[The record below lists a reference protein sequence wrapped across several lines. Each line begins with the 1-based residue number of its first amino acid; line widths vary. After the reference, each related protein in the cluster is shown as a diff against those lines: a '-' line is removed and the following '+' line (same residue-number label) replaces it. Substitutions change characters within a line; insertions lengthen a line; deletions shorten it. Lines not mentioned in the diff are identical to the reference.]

1 MRMPEEDVVSPLT
14 ELIVG
19 AYGIEGLEFT
29 KIDYPT
35 FRAEYAWK
43 DDDLIYHF
51 FRPENVT
58 DRVWIA
64 EFPIHLDAAAR
75 AFFRAELP
83 RLRAAYSDEMDS
95 WWLRACDYLLG
106 VDPVA
111 FPVRFLDKM
120 DHALRTRT
128 LT

>member
-1 MRMPEEDVVSPLT
+1 MPEEDVVSPLT

-64 EFPIHLDAAAR
+64 EFPIHLRQLAR
-75 AFFRAELP
+75 SLEPSFLGLGLP
-83 RLRAAYSDEMDS
+83 TQTKWIRGGSGRVTIC
-95 WWLRACDYLLG
+95 W
-106 VDPVA
+106 V
-111 FPVRFLDKM
+111 
-120 DHALRTRT
+120 
-128 LT
+128 